1 MMEITRDVIL
11 DLLPLYFA
19 GEVSADTRSLIEE
32 YLSSDQ
38 ELAKFAER
46 SIKLEQ
52 SGEVPI
58 PLTKDHEMKA
68 YEKAKLRMFLFII
81 ITGGMVSV
89 VLIALLAFFMLS
101 S

>member
-68 YEKAKLRMFLFII
+68 YQKAKLRMFLFII